1 MEKNRFLPHVTVAAI
16 IEQNGQFLLVEEK
29 VDGSRFF
36 NQPAG
41 HVEKNESLFNAIK
54 REVLE
59 ETAFDFTPTFLTA
72 IYQFYNPNNGHF
84 YVRFCFGGILGNF
97 NSNLKLDKEIIQTHF
112 INYEN
117 LKNLN
122 LRSPIVLKSIE
133 DYLNGQRF
141 DLNILKFYEK

>member
-1 MEKNRFLPHVTVAAI
+1 MEKRFLPHVTVAAI
-16 IEQNGQFLLVEEK
+16 IEQNGKFLLVEEK
-29 VDGSRFF
+29 VDGGRFF

-41 HVEKNESLFNAIK
+41 HVEKNESLVNAVQ

-72 IYQFYNPNNGHF
+72 IYQFYNPNNSHF
-84 YVRFCFGGILGNF
+84 YVRFCFGGILEKF
-97 NSNLKLDKEIIQTHF
+97 HPELTLDKTIIQTHF
-112 INYEN
+112 VNFKE
-117 LKNLN
+117 LKNLP
-122 LRSPIVLKSIE
+122 LRSQIVLKTIE